1 MLCSAH
7 LLKEGTVK
15 CSYTPNLK
23 KKCVFLPTMFEALS
37 QKLDMAWCSKMVFK
51 RECFKMIPAQIEPAL
66 LSYTPHSF
74 LQIDLR
80 SVYWKATATP
90 LRREHSMDEGFS
102 IGSFPSCLPSS
113 LSQGGVSNS

>member
-23 KKCVFLPTMFEALS
+23 KKCDFLPAMFEALS

-51 RECFKMIPAQIEPAL
+51 RECFKMSPAQIKLAL
-66 LSYTPHSF
+66 LSYTPSH
-74 LQIDLR
+74 LI
-80 SVYWKATATP
+80 P
-90 LRREHSMDEGFS
+90 L
-102 IGSFPSCLPSS
+102 CKLT
-113 LSQGGVSNS
+113 